1 MTKKVFVIKV
11 NHMQSIRIVK
21 PASCLTLENRANFV
35 NIGKKK
41 SSNNARFL
49 LLHYNHLKWIDHN
62 LGEINMKTDRLARL
76 KQLFIDKKQ
85 LSCNEICEQFG
96 VSIET
101 TRRDLAILEKE
112 GVIKRVYGG
121 GVLIDNTTLPNPMK
135 PYASRTIFNS
145 AEKNNIA
152 REIIQHIEDNSTIAL
167 DSGTTIL
174 PIAKLLYLRRNLNI
188 ITNDIHVASEIS
200 AHTDHR
206 IYMIGGLV
214 RKDDLITGGF
224 LSLDFMENFSHIDTA
239 IMTADG
245 FIDGLADFNVDMGAL
260 KKVMIRKAK
269 KVFAVVDHTKFTTK
283 ALNKVCNLKDLDLVV
298 TGKNAPVDSINA
310 LRKAGVEVILVNYQ

>member
-1 MTKKVFVIKV
+1 M
-11 NHMQSIRIVK
+11 
-21 PASCLTLENRANFV
+21 
-35 NIGKKK
+35 K
-41 SSNNARFL
+41 S
-49 LLHYNHLKWIDHN
+49 
-62 LGEINMKTDRLARL
+62 DRQAQL
-76 KQLFIDKKQ
+76 KQLFIEQRQ
-85 LSCNEICEQFG
+85 LQIHEICAEFG
-96 VSIET
+96 ISVET
-101 TRRDLAILEKE
+101 ARRDLAALEQE
-112 GVIKRVYGG
+112 GVIRRIYGG

-135 PYASRTIFNS
+135 PYASRTIFNNE
-145 AEKNNIA
+145 EKNNIA
-152 REIIQHIEDNSTIAL
+152 REIIKHIEDNSTIAL

-260 KKVMIRKAK
+260 KKVMIKKAK
-269 KVFAVVDHTKFTTK
+269 KVFAVVDHTKFTTR
-283 ALNKVCNLKDLDLVV
+283 ALNKVCSLKDLDLVV
-298 TGKNAPVDSINA
+298 TGKAAPPEAIAA
-310 LRKAGVEVILVNYQ
+310 LRNAGVKVILVK